1 MRKKSLTLL
10 KFVLGW
16 PFSIA
21 ALFFIFKTF
30 LPKLNEVQSHIS
42 QINIYLLT
50 LGLLL
55 FVGYYYLRSFLW
67 YKILVFFGYPLDV
80 RHSLF
85 LWSSAQL
92 RRYIPENIWGFLS
105 VTLGFETKNV
115 KKRDVAKAILIESEL
130 VVLTA
135 LLLSLLALKF
145 FLAKMFTFNITDEN
159 FYKLILIGVGIII
172 VGYVLSPIIIKK
184 IHHKYIAKLQ
194 YILPSFEYDKT
205 LFLFLIMLVSYLLL
219 GAGYYFTLS
228 SVIPL
233 PPSDFFV
240 LIGIF
245 ISSLLIGYLSLI
257 TPTGLGVREG
267 AIAFS
272 LSHFVSLPLAGF
284 AALFGRIM
292 LVFAEL
298 IFVGI
303 SYLLANTKSNS
314 VLYIIK
320 LVTKYPYEITLS
332 LLFTAY
338 TVYFST
344 ISILRYEHYY
354 TGRFDLGNMAHTV
367 WNTLHGRVFEFTNP
381 NGTEIVSRLAFHA
394 DFLLILLAPFY
405 LIWEDPRMLL
415 LIQTIVVAA
424 GAFFVYAIANKILNN
439 KALALTFAFI
449 YLINPSVQ
457 RANIYDFHAVT
468 LATTFLL
475 GAFYF
480 LYKKQYIIFILF
492 AFLAGITKEQIWAI
506 IALFGIYIF
515 LIQKEKKLGIAVF
528 SISSFLFY
536 FLIWHAIP
544 SASDG
549 THFALSYY
557 AEAGE
562 IDSPSKL
569 LKELL
574 INPDKTYSLLTT
586 ESRRNYLHSLFKPL
600 GYLSLFS
607 PLYLIFAL
615 PDLGINL
622 ISRKPHLHQIYYQYT
637 SAITPF
643 LFIAAIFTVDFIKKR
658 WQRIPIF
665 VIIIY
670 SLLLSIYSAYL
681 YGPLPGSREPNL
693 DMLTKPFANKK
704 NVDVFLASIPINASV
719 SASNSIGSH
728 LAHRRYLY
736 TLPQGWDQADYVI
749 FNLDD
754 PNAMP
759 SLSANKALLIELVQ
773 RSYIKIYD
781 DGKIFGL
788 KKNSSLK

>member
-1 MRKKSLTLL
+1 MLTLL
-10 KFVLGW
+10 KFILGW
-16 PFSIA
+16 PFSIV

-42 QINIYLLT
+42 QINIFLLT

-67 YKILVFFGYPLDV
+67 YKILVFLGYQLDV

-92 RRYIPENIWGFLS
+92 RRYIPGNIWGFLS

-115 KKRDVAKAILIESEL
+115 KKRDVAKAIIIESEL

-135 LLLSLLALKF
+135 LLISLLALKF

-172 VGYVLSPIIIKK
+172 VGYVLSPIITKK
-184 IHHKYIAKLQ
+184 IHHKYLAKLQ
-194 YILPSFEYDKT
+194 YLLPPFTYDKT
-205 LFLFLIMLVSYLLL
+205 LFLFLIMFVSYLLL

-284 AALFGRIM
+284 AALFGRIV

-303 SYLLANTKSNS
+303 SYILAKTKDDRI
-314 VLYIIK
+314 LYTLKFI
-320 LVTKYPYEITLS
+320 TKYPYEITLS
-332 LLFTAY
+332 LLFAAY

-354 TGRFDLGNMAHTV
+354 TGRFDLGNMAQTV

-381 NGTEIVSRLAFHA
+381 DGTEIVSRLAFHA
-394 DFLLILLAPFY
+394 DFLLVLLAPFY
-405 LIWEDPRMLL
+405 MIWEDPRMLL

-424 GAFFVYAIANKILNN
+424 GAFLVYAFANKILNN

-480 LYKKQYIIFILF
+480 LYKKQYICVPC
-492 AFLAGITKEQIWAI
+492 W
-506 IALFGIYIF
+506 
-515 LIQKEKKLGIAVF
+515 
-528 SISSFLFY
+528 
-536 FLIWHAIP
+536 
-544 SASDG
+544 
-549 THFALSYY
+549 
-557 AEAGE
+557 
-562 IDSPSKL
+562 
-569 LKELL
+569 
-574 INPDKTYSLLTT
+574 N
-586 ESRRNYLHSLFKPL
+586 N
-600 GYLSLFS
+600 
-607 PLYLIFAL
+607 
-615 PDLGINL
+615 
-622 ISRKPHLHQIYYQYT
+622 
-637 SAITPF
+637 
-643 LFIAAIFTVDFIKKR
+643 
-658 WQRIPIF
+658 
-665 VIIIY
+665 
-670 SLLLSIYSAYL
+670 
-681 YGPLPGSREPNL
+681 
-693 DMLTKPFANKK
+693 
-704 NVDVFLASIPINASV
+704 
-719 SASNSIGSH
+719 
-728 LAHRRYLY
+728 
-736 TLPQGWDQADYVI
+736 
-749 FNLDD
+749 
-754 PNAMP
+754 
-759 SLSANKALLIELVQ
+759 
-773 RSYIKIYD
+773 
-781 DGKIFGL
+781 
-788 KKNSSLK
+788 